1 MHVMCMEQFV
11 FPKESVLE
19 ASGECVTEELRV
31 FERMAPVAMAVS
43 HIMLSVL
50 HMVYEEHT
58 LPVSH

>member
-1 MHVMCMEQFV
+1 MHVMCMEQLI

-19 ASGECVTEELRV
+19 APGECVKHELRV

-43 HIMLSVL
+43 HSMLSVL
-50 HMVYEEHT
+50 HMVHEEHL